1 MKQISVDEL
10 EKKIDQLLASKV
22 EGEDLPLVELLY
34 RVITPIS
41 VEEAGELLELSPR
54 QIQRYRKSGELHCS
68 GMEWDPEFRNL
79 NPKGFRRDD
88 LLRFARRRG
97 K

>member
-22 EGEDLPLVELLY
+22 EGENLPLVELLY

-68 GMEWDPEFRNL
+68 GLQWDPEGRNL
-79 NPKGFRRDD
+79 YAKGFRRDD